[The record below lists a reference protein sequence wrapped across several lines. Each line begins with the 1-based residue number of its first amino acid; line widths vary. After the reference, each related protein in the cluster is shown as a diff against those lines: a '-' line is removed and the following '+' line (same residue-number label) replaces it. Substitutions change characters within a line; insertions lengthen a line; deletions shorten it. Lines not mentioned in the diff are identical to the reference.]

1 MTKPMEPDESKE
13 AIKLAWFEI
22 RFAAEQTADAFRR
35 FNRAM
40 ENAIKKEKADMRQ
53 REEEAK
59 QRAAEMEAE
68 YQVWKAKKTR

>member
-1 MTKPMEPDESKE
+1 VTTPKEPDEAKE

-22 RFAAEQTADAFRR
+22 RFAAEQTADAFKR

-40 ENAIKKEKADMRQ
+40 ENAIKKEKANMRQ

-59 QRAAEMEAE
+59 QRAAEMEAD
-68 YQVWKAKKTR
+68 YQVWKSRKKT

>member
-1 MTKPMEPDESKE
+1 MTTPKEPDEAKE

-22 RFAAEQTADAFRR
+22 RFAAEQTADAFKR

-40 ENAIKKEKADMRQ
+40 ENAIKKEKANMRQ

-59 QRAAEMEAE
+59 QRAAEMEAD
-68 YQVWKAKKTR
+68 YQVWKSRKKT